1 MTATTQYNSPA
12 ALRRVIREGKH
23 SGPTSGLCLGFVQ
36 ANVVILPEREADDF
50 ARFCR
55 WNSRACPLL
64 LQTAPGQFEPHE
76 AAPGADIRTDVPR
89 YRVFRRGVAD
99 ETERTDIRELWRD
112 DLVTFLLGCSFTFD
126 AVLAAAG
133 LPVRHV
139 DEGRNV
145 PMYRTSIPCRPS
157 GNFSGPLV
165 VSMRPFAPEQLEMV
179 YEVTGNYPQMHG
191 APLHAGDPRV
201 LGIAD
206 LNRPDFGDAVTVRPD
221 ETPVFWACGV
231 TPQLA
236 LLAAEP
242 EIAVSHSPGCMFV
255 TDWREDEFLAAGKNE
270 RS

>member
-1 MTATTQYNSPA
+1 MTSTTFFNSPA
-12 ALRRVIREGKH
+12 ELRQTIRAGKH

-36 ANVVILPEREADDF
+36 ANVVILPERDADDF

-64 LQTAPGQFEPHE
+64 LQTAPGQFEPLD

-89 YRVFRRGVAD
+89 YRVFRRGIAD
-99 ETERTDIRELWRD
+99 EVEPTDIRDLWRD
-112 DLVTFLLGCSFTFD
+112 DFVTFLLGCSFTFD
-126 AVLAAAG
+126 AVLAESG

-145 PMYRTSIPCRPS
+145 PMYRTTIPCRPS
-157 GNFSGPLV
+157 GKFSGPLV

-191 APLHAGDPRV
+191 APLHSGDPRV

-236 LLAAEP
+236 MLSAEP
-242 EIAVSHSPGCMFV
+242 EIAISHSPGCMFV
-255 TDWREDEFLAAGKNE
+255 TDWREEEYLN
-270 RS
+270 R